1 MPLRPR
7 QVLLCLA
14 LILPTAPI
22 WAKPDVATLAAVE
35 LALSLPADPGA
46 LLALAQD
53 LADRLPEVTP
63 SAASARPSAP
73 GAVRVEVGQMQ
84 AALTQLS
91 IPDGTNGHLA
101 LQLAQDGRTD
111 VIYLLSGDATLADL
125 QSGDVSVIGNAIFAN
140 GAAGIEVQAQ
150 TGLAAI
156 RLSDNALRHNR
167 DGLRAAGLAEVQ
179 LSGNDLSRQT
189 PRQFAGDFAPW
200 LAACLSQTDE
210 AFVIPAAAGASLP
223 AAAPCKTE

>member
-7 QVLLCLA
+7 QVLLCLV

-125 QSGDVSVIGNAIFAN
+125 QSGGAQRHRQRHIRQRRGRDRSSGPDRAGRDPSVGQRPAP
-140 GAAGIEVQAQ
+140 Q
-150 TGLAAI
+150 
-156 RLSDNALRHNR
+156 
-167 DGLRAAGLAEVQ
+167 
-179 LSGNDLSRQT
+179 SRRPARGGFGGSPTQ
-189 PRQFAGDFAPW
+189 RQ
-200 LAACLSQTDE
+200 
-210 AFVIPAAAGASLP
+210 
-223 AAAPCKTE
+223 